1 MQRIQK
7 SNLSKSI
14 INFLDNLFREI
25 ANIFPSSYVHVGG
38 DEARKKQWIESEEVQ
53 KLMEKLEI
61 EDEDSLQTYF
71 IGRVQKI
78 LNNYEKKIIGWD
90 EIIEG
95 GLVNDATV
103 MSWRGEEGGIF
114 AAKAGNNAIMS
125 PTSHLYFDYYQARIG
140 EPLAIGGLI
149 PLEKVYSYEPIPE
162 GLDINQ
168 ATKILGAQ
176 GNVWTE
182 YIKTPEMVEYMSVPR
197 MTALSEIVWS
207 KRKKRD
213 FSEFRKRLNFYKYF
227 LDKKKINYRSKDL

>member
-1 MQRIQK
+1 M
-7 SNLSKSI
+7 I
-14 INFLDNLFREI
+14 ITKPE
-25 ANIFPSSYVHVGG
+25 
-38 DEARKKQWIESEEVQ
+38 Q
-53 KLMEKLEI
+53 
-61 EDEDSLQTYF
+61 
-71 IGRVQKI
+71 
-78 LNNYEKKIIGWD
+78 
-90 EIIEG
+90 
-95 GLVNDATV
+95 
-103 MSWRGEEGGIF
+103 
-114 AAKAGNNAIMS
+114 
-125 PTSHLYFDYYQARIG
+125 G

-213 FSEFRKRLNFYKYF
+213 FSEFRKRLNFYKY
-227 LDKKKINYRSKDL
+227 LSLIHI

>member
-1 MQRIQK
+1 MDGKVGLELALADGGSVVGRR
-7 SNLSKSI
+7 
-14 INFLDNLFREI
+14 REQ
-25 ANIFPSSYVHVGG
+25 G
-38 DEARKKQWIESEEVQ
+38 R
-53 KLMEKLEI
+53 

-71 IGRVQKI
+71 IGRIQKI

-125 PTSHLYFDYYQARIG
+125 PTSHLYFDYYQARTG

-149 PLEKVYSYEPIPE
+149 SLEKVYSYEPIPE

-168 ATKILGAQ
+168 ATKILGAP
-176 GNVWTE
+176 NIFV
-182 YIKTPEMVEYMSVPR
+182 
-197 MTALSEIVWS
+197 A
-207 KRKKRD
+207 
-213 FSEFRKRLNFYKYF
+213 
-227 LDKKKINYRSKDL
+227 